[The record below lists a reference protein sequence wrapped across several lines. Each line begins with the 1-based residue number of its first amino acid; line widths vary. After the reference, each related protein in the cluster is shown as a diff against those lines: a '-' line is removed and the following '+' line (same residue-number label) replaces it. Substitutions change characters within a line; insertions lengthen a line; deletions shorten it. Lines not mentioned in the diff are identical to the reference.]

1 VTSKTPDFGYSE
13 SALPHSYRVK
23 RSEMFVVCGI
33 SYKAPAGGDEDG
45 KIILGKEVVK
55 IQIEPHWIKTDAT
68 VTTELVCYMI
78 SDDL

>member
-45 KIILGKEVVK
+45 KILLKSSWGKR
-55 IQIEPHWIKTDAT
+55 
-68 VTTELVCYMI
+68 
-78 SDDL
+78 S